1 MSKLFWS
8 TEEWDVLRANAV
20 QLLVETP
27 YLRKEQVLERAQL
40 ALPEARR
47 RKVTYSAVH
56 RYKDFLDLCRAMAK
70 DQPQEPTTAAP
81 APSAPVDPLLGALDA
96 LLDALADKLAE
107 RLAARLNAP
116 APAAAPPTTRHNP
129 APPPTTPATPPRT
142 TVLIVGL
149 LGAQCHQIKN
159 SFAHRLEIT
168 CLTSEEAN
176 SRPTLHKDH
185 TILMTKFLSHSTQTK
200 YRKSSNLWMCNGGT
214 SELGAILKSLN

>member
-1 MSKLFWS
+1 
-8 TEEWDVLRANAV
+8 
-20 QLLVETP
+20 
-27 YLRKEQVLERAQL
+27 
-40 ALPEARR
+40 
-47 RKVTYSAVH
+47 
-56 RYKDFLDLCRAMAK
+56 
-70 DQPQEPTTAAP
+70 
-81 APSAPVDPLLGALDA
+81 
-96 LLDALADKLAE
+96 LADKLAE

-129 APPPTTPATPPRT
+129 APPPTTPAAPPRT
-142 TVLIVGL
+142 TVLVVGL

-185 TILMTKFLSHSTQTK
+185 TILMTKFLSHSAQTK

>member
-1 MSKLFWS
+1 
-8 TEEWDVLRANAV
+8 
-20 QLLVETP
+20 
-27 YLRKEQVLERAQL
+27 
-40 ALPEARR
+40 
-47 RKVTYSAVH
+47 
-56 RYKDFLDLCRAMAK
+56 
-70 DQPQEPTTAAP
+70 
-81 APSAPVDPLLGALDA
+81 LGALDA

-129 APPPTTPATPPRT
+129 APPPTTPAAPPRT
-142 TVLIVGL
+142 TVLVVGL

-214 SELGAILKSLN
+214 SELGAILKNLN